1 MAGFL
6 GDNRVNPFFSNV
18 LSSLKKIGS
27 FGMSYG
33 DMVVKNSQAVGTT
46 EAMFLDK
53 GGVLDENT
61 LYSIKKTDTTSKQ
74 YIAYFDKDYPNK
86 KTYLRSFSLNPEIE
100 FILDT
105 VCDESIVYDDKNFFS
120 YFINTDI
127 RGIGTEKEQKLHER
141 FKEIYN
147 LFGFNEGISAWHYF
161 RQFLVDGILSFEII
175 FDSKGKNIIGFKE
188 LDPASLLP
196 SVEKDLEGNFIEC
209 WIQYP
214 DNPAMTRKLY
224 DSQIIYISYAKG
236 NTITRLSYVERLIRS
251 FNLLRIME
259 HTRIIWNV
267 MNSSYR
273 MTMTVT
279 IGTKSPQKAKQSL
292 AELLSI
298 YKEDIRL
305 DSDSGELFINGRPN
319 IQFFKN
325 YLMPSTPNGTPDI
338 TPLTGSGD
346 ATPFTDLKALA
357 YFSDKLKLDS
367 KIPYSRFDRE
377 DRGTMGTY
385 SGNAEGLDQEEI
397 RFGKFVT
404 RLRSI
409 FQDILLKPLWIQFSL
424 DYPEFGKDFM
434 VKSQFG
440 LDYVKDNNFAEVRY
454 MEILNARKEQV
465 NKIAGLQ
472 NSEGQPY
479 FSLRYVLDKYLGMT
493 DDDKVANQRAK
504 EAAAKKKAEAE
515 KEEANKG
522 EAEGEET
529 EPAEGGEDGEE
540 KKDSFTL

>member
-6 GDNRVNPFFSNV
+6 DNNRNNPFFSNV
-18 LSSLKKIGS
+18 LNALRKIGS

-46 EAMFLDK
+46 EAVFTQK
-53 GGVLDENT
+53 GGILDENFLYT
-61 LYSIKKTDTTSKQ
+61 LRKADTTAKQ
-74 YIAYFDKDYPNK
+74 YIAYFDKDYKNK
-86 KTYLRSFSLNPEIE
+86 KTYLRNFALNPEIE

-105 VCDESIVYDDKNFFS
+105 VCDEAIVYDDKNFFS
-120 YFINTDI
+120 YFISTDI
-127 RGIGTEKEQKLHER
+127 HGIGEKKESKIQER
-141 FKEIYN
+141 YKEIYN
-147 LFGFNEGISAWHYF
+147 LFGFNQDISGWHFF
-161 RQFLVDGILSFEII
+161 RNFLIDGILAFEII
-175 FDSKGKNIIGFKE
+175 FDTKGKNIIGFKE

-196 SVEKDLEGNFIEC
+196 SVEKQLDGSFVEC

-214 DNPAMTRKLY
+214 DNPALTRKLY

-236 NTITRLSYVERLIRS
+236 NTMTRVSYIERLIRS

-259 HTRIIWNV
+259 HTRVIWNV

-273 MTMTVT
+273 MTMTVP

-292 AELLSI
+292 AELMSI

-305 DSDSGELFINGRPN
+305 DQDSGELFVNGRPN

-338 TPLTGSGD
+338 APLAGAGD
-346 ATPFTDLKALA
+346 ATPFSDLKALA
-357 YFSDKLKLDS
+357 YFADKLKLDS

-377 DRGTMGTY
+377 DRGTQGTY

-397 RFGKFVT
+397 RFFKFIT

-409 FQDILLKPLWIQFSL
+409 FQDILIKPLWIQFCL
-424 DYPEFGKDFM
+424 DYPEHKKDFL

-440 LDYVKDNNFAEVRY
+440 LDYVKDNSFAEIRY
-454 MEILNARKEQV
+454 MEILNARKDQV
-465 NKIAGLQ
+465 TKISGLTD
-472 NSEGQPY
+472 SEGKPY

-493 DDDKVANQRAK
+493 DDDRVANEKAK
-504 EAAAKKKAEAE
+504 EKDAEKKKKAAEEEAKKAEA
-515 KEEANKG
+515 AG
-522 EAEGEET
+522 T
-529 EPAEGGEDGEE
+529 AEGGEAAPAEEGGEE
-540 KKDSFTL
+540 FKL

>member
-6 GDNRVNPFFSNV
+6 DNNRNNPFFSNV
-18 LSSLKKIGS
+18 LNALRKIGS

-46 EAMFLDK
+46 EAVFTQR
-53 GGVLDENT
+53 GGILDENFLYT
-61 LYSIKKTDTTSKQ
+61 LKKADTTAKQ
-74 YIAYFDKDYPNK
+74 YIAYFDKDYKNK
-86 KTYLRSFSLNPEIE
+86 KTYLRNFALNPEIE

-105 VCDESIVYDDKNFFS
+105 VCDEAIVYDDKNFFS
-120 YFINTDI
+120 YFVSTDI
-127 RGIGTEKEQKLHER
+127 HGIGEKKEAKVQER
-141 FKEIYN
+141 YKEIYN
-147 LFGFNEGISAWHYF
+147 LFGFNQDISGWHFF
-161 RQFLVDGILSFEII
+161 RNFLIDGILAFEII
-175 FDSKGKNIIGFKE
+175 FDTKGKNIIGFKE

-196 SVEKDLEGNFIEC
+196 SVEKQMDGSFVEC

-214 DNPAMTRKLY
+214 DNPALTRKLY

-236 NTITRLSYVERLIRS
+236 NTMTRVSYIERLIRS

-259 HTRIIWNV
+259 HTRVIWNV

-273 MTMTVT
+273 MTMTVP

-292 AELLSI
+292 AELMSI

-305 DSDSGELFINGRPN
+305 DSDSGELFVNGRPN

-338 TPLTGSGD
+338 APLAGAGD
-346 ATPFTDLKALA
+346 ATPFSDLKALA
-357 YFSDKLKLDS
+357 YFADKLKLDS

-377 DRGTMGTY
+377 DRGTQGTY

-397 RFGKFVT
+397 RFFKFIT

-409 FQDILLKPLWIQFSL
+409 FQDILVKPLWIQFCL
-424 DYPEFGKDFM
+424 DYPEHKKDFM

-440 LDYVKDNNFAEVRY
+440 LDYVKDNSFAEIRY
-454 MEILNARKEQV
+454 MEILNARKDQV
-465 NKIAGLQ
+465 TKISGLTD
-472 NSEGQPY
+472 SEGKPY

-493 DDDKVANQRAK
+493 DDDRVANEKAK
-504 EAAAKKKAEAE
+504 ERDAEKKKKAAE
-515 KEEANKG
+515 EEAKKAAETSE
-522 EAEGEET
+522 EA
-529 EPAEGGEDGEE
+529 PAEDEV
-540 KKDSFTL
+540 KDEFKL

>member
-6 GDNRVNPFFSNV
+6 ENNRNNPFFSNV
-18 LSSLKKIGS
+18 LNALRKIGS

-46 EAMFLDK
+46 EAVFTQR
-53 GGVLDENT
+53 GGILDENFLYT
-61 LYSIKKTDTTSKQ
+61 LRKADTTAKQ
-74 YIAYFDKDYPNK
+74 YIAYFDKDYKNK
-86 KTYLRSFSLNPEIE
+86 KTYLRSFALNPEIE

-105 VCDESIVYDDKNFFS
+105 VCDEAIVYDDKNFFS
-120 YFINTDI
+120 YFVSTDI
-127 RGIGTEKEQKLHER
+127 HGIGEKKEAKIQER
-141 FKEIYN
+141 YKEIYN
-147 LFGFNEGISAWHYF
+147 LFGFNQDISGWHFF
-161 RQFLVDGILSFEII
+161 RNFLIDGILAFEII
-175 FDSKGKNIIGFKE
+175 FDTRGKNIIGFKE

-196 SVEKDLEGNFIEC
+196 SVEKQLDGSFVEC

-214 DNPAMTRKLY
+214 DNPALTRKLY

-236 NTITRLSYVERLIRS
+236 NTMTRVSYIERLIRS

-259 HTRIIWNV
+259 HTRVIWNV

-273 MTMTVT
+273 MTMTVP

-292 AELLSI
+292 AELMSI

-305 DSDSGELFINGRPN
+305 DSDSGELFVNGRPN

-338 TPLTGSGD
+338 APLAGAGD
-346 ATPFTDLKALA
+346 ATPFSDLKALA
-357 YFSDKLKLDS
+357 YFADKLKLDS

-377 DRGTMGTY
+377 DRGTQGTF

-397 RFGKFVT
+397 RFFKFIT

-409 FQDILLKPLWIQFSL
+409 FQDILVKPLWIQFCL
-424 DYPEFGKDFM
+424 DYPEHKKDFM

-440 LDYVKDNNFAEVRY
+440 LDYVKDNSFAEIRY
-454 MEILNARKEQV
+454 MEILNARKDQV
-465 NKIAGLQ
+465 TKISGLTD
-472 NSEGQPY
+472 SEGKPY

-493 DDDKVANQRAK
+493 DDDRVANEKAK
-504 EAAAKKKAEAE
+504 ERDAEKKKKAAE
-515 KEEANKG
+515 EEAKK
-522 EAEGEET
+522 AEET
-529 EPAEGGEDGEE
+529 ATEEAGAEGEE
-540 KKDSFTL
+540 KKDEFKL